1 MLTIIKIILLL
12 LQSIM
17 EVVGG
22 VGCVIIV
29 LGLFNNGEVNVKG
42 KSKMTAI
49 VFLGTLLSVLVSV
62 AIHLCK

>member
-1 MLTIIKIILLL
+1 
-12 LQSIM
+12 M

-29 LGLFNNGEVNVKG
+29 LGLVNNGEVNVKG

>member
-22 VGCVIIV
+22 TACVIII
-29 LGLFNNGEVNVKG
+29 LGLFNNGEVSVKG